1 MSFPRYCQL
10 RERFELHAPIEVA
23 RHCQIRLRSLPLA
36 AVSNQIGFEP
46 FPPSQLGVHLPSNE
60 KAIVRLSCGPDI
72 AVRLT
77 GRLLVTNGVGV
88 VSELG

>member
-46 FPPSQLGVHLPSNE
+46 FPPSQLGVHLQSNE
-60 KAIVRLSCGPDI
+60 KAGAGRARSRLGPLPPLS
-72 AVRLT
+72 LT
-77 GRLLVTNGVGV
+77 MEDRV
-88 VSELG
+88 ELAAQRA